1 MREPQFLLKK
11 ILSFK
16 LVSNPETEMT
26 ARSWCAARAMEHP
39 LDRVWCIW
47 ARREGQ
53 SAEIS
58 PTEMTCSRYSATRVL
73 NSCTVLRKTNHQTT
87 RKDTILL
94 CVISNAT
101 NTTNTLLMRLIATLL
116 IHYAPM
122 LLHLRVKKSDLHAWI
137 CPLVQSW
144 AQVNH

>member
-73 NSCTVLRKTNHQTT
+73 NSCTVLRKTNHHAI

-94 CVISNAT
+94 CDFKYNKYNKHTLNAAHRDAFYPLCA
-101 NTTNTLLMRLIATLL
+101 NAA
-116 IHYAPM
+116 APA
-122 LLHLRVKKSDLHAWI
+122 RKKVGFTRMNLSFGAELN
-137 CPLVQSW
+137 SS
-144 AQVNH
+144 